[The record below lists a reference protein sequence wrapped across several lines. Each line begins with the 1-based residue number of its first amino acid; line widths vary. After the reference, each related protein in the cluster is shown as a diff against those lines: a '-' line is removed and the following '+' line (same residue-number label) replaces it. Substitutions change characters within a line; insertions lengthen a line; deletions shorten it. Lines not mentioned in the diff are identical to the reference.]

1 MCCFNA
7 FHVFLI
13 LFTTLLSHIFVPAPS
28 QDMEFQRHMS
38 WFRSSCSKPGHGVPT
53 SYAVVSFILLQAR
66 TWSSN
71 VICRGLVHPAPSQD
85 MEFQRHMPWSRS
97 SCSKPGH
104 GVPTSYVVVSFILL
118 QARTWSSNVIC
129 RGLVHPAPSQ
139 DLEFQRHMSWSRSS
153 CSKPGHGDPTSCVV
167 VSFILLQARTWSS
180 NVICRGLVHPAPS
193 QDMEFQRHVSWSR
206 SWSMS

>member
-53 SYAVVSFILLQAR
+53 SYAVVSFILLQSR

-71 VICRGLVHPAPSQD
+71 VMCRGLVHPAPSQD
-85 MEFQRHMPWSRS
+85 VEFQRHMPWSHS

-104 GVPTSYVVVSFILL
+104 GVPTSY
-118 QARTWSSNVIC
+118 
-129 RGLVHPAPSQ
+129 
-139 DLEFQRHMSWSRSS
+139 
-153 CSKPGHGDPTSCVV
+153 VV